1 MWVGEKMKISLERT
15 DPSTGIWYLHQ
26 DRNEQYGILNF
37 WPTSS
42 SIKILRSSKT
52 RCLLLPLGDGGR
64 KLILRKSIK
73 NNYFSIIPATSLN
86 KKFVH
91 KKQSLPNGFLY
102 IFSQYSTGYLKKFS
116 LGTFFYYQIPSTFRQ
131 QFNFLTTSRC
141 NNSRSCASIPACV
154 FSLFR

>member
-1 MWVGEKMKISLERT
+1 MGGWKDENLTWKNWPVYWNLILTSGQKWTIRNPQFLANIFYNKNTEKFQNTMLATAS
-15 DPSTGIWYLHQ
+15 GGW
-26 DRNEQYGILNF
+26 
-37 WPTSS
+37 
-42 SIKILRSSKT
+42 
-52 RCLLLPLGDGGR
+52 GR

-86 KKFVH
+86 KKFVN

-102 IFSQYSTGYLKKFS
+102 LFSQYSTGYLKKFS